1 LTALITAAWLVERC
15 AGVSRPKRRGFG
27 KEQVLRQA
35 RVIKRVAT
43 VVAMALASGALV
55 GCDIASFIDP
65 AETNV
70 VSKTLQKPILTSIST
85 IDPSVD
91 DPDETFLNATEIKQG
106 IDNTVIAQ
114 DYRIGVGDMISVTVN
129 DLVGL
134 GVETT
139 KQTRVSESGNISM
152 PLLGQIKA
160 VGLTE
165 DELQKAIS
173 DAYRN
178 GQIITNAQVSCSV
191 VEARA
196 RTFQAL
202 GSVAPGEYA
211 IPKADFRL
219 LDALVMMRDVA
230 QTTDDIYIIR
240 QISEDPSATGTTPAK
255 PVTPAPTGL
264 TPTTPPPAQPAP
276 GVDPLAPKGGAVLS
290 GPSAMNTQAVS
301 HTQLL
306 QVASD
311 PLAVKST
318 GSNGGQFQFGTPTG
332 TPDTR
337 TIHVP
342 LGPLRKGDMR
352 YNIVIRPKDLL
363 VAPLPP
369 TGNYYLSGHS
379 ARPGVYGLPPRG
391 ITLKQA
397 IIAAGMLDG
406 VAIPQRT
413 ELIRRVGPNR
423 EAFVRLDLAA
433 IFNGEQPD
441 MYLKPE
447 DILHVGTN
455 MLAPFISAVRGGF
468 RFSYGFGFIYDRNLY
483 TGNNG
488 F

>member
-1 LTALITAAWLVERC
+1 
-15 AGVSRPKRRGFG
+15 
-27 KEQVLRQA
+27 LRQA

-43 VVAMALASGALV
+43 VVALALTSAALV

-65 AETNV
+65 AEANV

-91 DPDETFLNATEIKQG
+91 DPDQTFLNATEIKQG

-114 DYRIGVGDMISVTVN
+114 DYRIGVGDMVQVTVN

-202 GSVAPGEYA
+202 GAVSSPGEFA

-219 LDALVMMRDVA
+219 LDALVMMRDV
-230 QTTDDIYIIR
+230 QPTTDDLYIIR
-240 QISEDPSATGTTPAK
+240 QISEDPTATGTAPAK
-255 PVTPAPTGL
+255 PLTPAPSGAAPG
-264 TPTTPPPAQPAP
+264 TPAPVPPAP

-290 GPSAMNTQAVS
+290 GPSAMNSQAGG
-301 HTQLL
+301 HTQML

-311 PLAVKST
+311 PLAVKPA
-318 GSNGGQFQFGTPTG
+318 GSSGGQFQFGTPMG

-342 LGPLRKGDMR
+342 LIPLRNGDMR

-363 VAPLPP
+363 IAPLPP

-397 IIAAGMLDG
+397 IIGAGMLDG

-441 MYLKPE
+441 LYLKPE

-455 MLAPFISAVRGGF
+455 LLAPFISAVRGGF
-468 RFSYGFGFIYDRNLY
+468 RFSYGFGFLYDRNLY

>member
-1 LTALITAAWLVERC
+1 M
-15 AGVSRPKRRGFG
+15 
-27 KEQVLRQA
+27 RQA
-35 RVIKRVAT
+35 RVLKRVAS
-43 VVAMALASGALV
+43 VVALALTSAALV
-55 GCDIASFIDP
+55 GCDIPSFLDP
-65 AETNV
+65 AEPNV
-70 VSKTLQKPILTSIST
+70 VGKTLQKPILTSIST

-91 DPDETFLNATEIKQG
+91 DPDQTFLNASEMNPG
-106 IDNTVIAQ
+106 IDNTVLAQ
-114 DYRIGVGDMISVTVN
+114 DYRIGVGDLISITVN

-173 DAYRN
+173 DAYKN
-178 GQIITNAQVSCSV
+178 GQIITNAQVSCTV
-191 VEARA
+191 AEARA

-202 GSVAPGEYA
+202 GAVGSPGEFA

-230 QTTDDIYIIR
+230 TTTDDLYIIR
-240 QISEDPSATGTTPAK
+240 QISEDPTAIGTSPAK
-255 PVTPAPTGL
+255 PSAPAGGMTPSPSAPAPS
-264 TPTTPPPAQPAP
+264 APAP
-276 GVDPLAPKGGAVLS
+276 APAAPGGDPLAPKGDVLRS
-290 GPSAMNTQAVS
+290 PSAMNTHASAAQTGQPVM
-301 HTQLL
+301 L
-306 QVASD
+306 QVSSD
-311 PLAVKST
+311 PLAVKPAT
-318 GSNGGQFQFGTPTG
+318 GGGQFQFGTPTG

-337 TIHVP
+337 TIHIR
-342 LGPLRKGDMR
+342 LGPLRNGDMR

-363 VAPLPP
+363 IAPIPP

-423 EAFVRLDLAA
+423 EAFVRLNLAA

-455 MLAPFISAVRGGF
+455 ILAPFLSAVRGGF
-468 RFSYGFGFIYDRNLY
+468 RFTYGFGFLYDRNLY
-483 TGNNG
+483 TGGNG